1 MKDPRYGRLAELVLD
16 HSLALVP
23 GRVLRIDANAVA
35 APLIQPLH
43 RGAIERGVH
52 AYTTLGLGGLTELLV
67 AHGSDEQISFVSP
80 MALRGI
86 DTIDAAVTIWA
97 GTHTRSF
104 SRADPGRRQK
114 QVAAPG
120 PGFGRGRGGGG
131 RG

>member
-52 AYTTLGLGGLTELLV
+52 AYATLGLGGLTGLLG
-67 AHGSDEQISFVSP
+67 AHRSDEQVSFGSP
-80 MALRGI
+80 VALREI
-86 DTIDAAVTIWA
+86 DTHDAAVPIWSES
-97 GTHTRSF
+97 TTRSL
-104 SRADPGRRQK
+104 SRAYPE
-114 QVAAPG
+114 
-120 PGFGRGRGGGG
+120 
-131 RG
+131 